1 MVKLLLLGCLAL
13 AFCACTS
20 QPASGPATGLRKVR
34 YRTPEELQKLRDAGV
49 DIVVQQSNY
58 VIVRVDSTKVT
69 ALAAVPT
76 EAVQER
82 DLVQRLVHIKI
93 DSTHVLQQVA
103 DAGLDVWEVQGDT
116 VVARAYDLQ
125 LERLRQAGFT
135 WREVAQD
142 ADQMKGK

>member
-1 MVKLLLLGCLAL
+1 
-13 AFCACTS
+13 
-20 QPASGPATGLRKVR
+20 
-34 YRTPEELQKLRDAGV
+34 
-49 DIVVQQSNY
+49 
-58 VIVRVDSTKVT
+58 
-69 ALAAVPT
+69 VPT